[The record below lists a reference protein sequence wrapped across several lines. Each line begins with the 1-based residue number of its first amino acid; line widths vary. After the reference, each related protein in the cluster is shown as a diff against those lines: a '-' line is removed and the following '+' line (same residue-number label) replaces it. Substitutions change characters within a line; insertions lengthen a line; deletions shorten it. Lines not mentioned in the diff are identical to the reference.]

1 MKKFCL
7 AILTLLY
14 SVVSSGIALE
24 IHYCM
29 GKKAGVDLYGMAS
42 DKCGRCGMKEKNNS
56 CCFDEHRFYKLSDS
70 HKNVTNTISFGV
82 PAFSVVNE
90 FLSFTIQLPVCL
102 VLADEYYSSP
112 PGSSGPSLFLKNRV
126 FRL

>member
-1 MKKFCL
+1 MKKAFL

-14 SVVSSGIALE
+14 SVVSSGIAMDL
-24 IHYCM
+24 HYCM
-29 GKKAGVDLYGMAS
+29 GKKAGIDLYGMGG
-42 DKCGRCGMKEKNNS
+42 DRCGQCGMKEKKNS

-82 PAFSVVNE
+82 PVLCVANE
-90 FLSFTIQLPVCL
+90 FSPFAIQPPVCL